1 VQGSERLR
9 FGRFYTESSVAGLAL
24 ELAAPKSRD
33 RVWDPTCGDG
43 VFLRAAQG
51 RGHTTS
57 LLHGHD
63 IDREAVAACLHALP
77 GAELAVADLFT
88 LCPETTGLF
97 EVIVGNPP
105 YVRNER
111 LPASRREEIRA
122 RLQDVLG
129 FNPPAQCDLSVL
141 SLLQALRFLAPGGR
155 LAFVMPNTWMD
166 AGFGKSL
173 RPYLLQHYRLR
184 AVVESRSEPWF
195 PEASINTVIVVLE
208 APHRGSETKATCF
221 AQLLAATEPR
231 WASAILDNREPDD
244 RSLRRRWVAQE
255 QLLNGKDADTQPR
268 WSTFL
273 RAAPVYFDVLE
284 QAADRAVRIGDTRHP
299 LLRKGYGTKVGIS
312 AFFSPRRSRQFEK
325 FAVEERHQRP
335 FLRTLRGLHRYV
347 VREADVEDRLFVCDS
362 DPLASEASPGAR
374 SYILWG
380 EQQTRN
386 GKPWPQVP
394 SVQGN
399 HPWYKL
405 PELRTGD
412 VILPQFRMDR
422 HYVMDNPE
430 GLPVNNSAWWAKW
443 INPDHREVGVA
454 LLNSTWV
461 ALSTETVGRL
471 NLGEGLLTCYGPDL
485 DDIHVPDPD
494 RFVGTPAGSRLLK
507 AWRQLSSRNVLPLR
521 EEIEKGDRRALDEAV
536 LDGLGLNRRMLRPV
550 QTAAVEMLEQ
560 RIKLAAELRRSRQ
573 AQRALLQRHDTPREG
588 PETASDCS

>member
-1 VQGSERLR
+1 VQGSEQLR
-9 FGRFYTESSVAGLAL
+9 FGRFYTESCVAELAL
-24 ELAAPKSRD
+24 ELAAPETHD
-33 RVWDPTCGDG
+33 RIWDPTCGDG

-51 RGHTTS
+51 RGHAAS

-63 IDREAVAACLHALP
+63 IDNTAIAACRHSLP
-77 GAELAVADLFT
+77 GAEVTVADLFS
-88 LCPETTGLF
+88 LCPESTGRF
-97 EVIVGNPP
+97 DVIVGNPP

-111 LPASRREEIRA
+111 MPSARREELRA
-122 RLQDVLG
+122 RLQEVLG

-208 APHRGSETKATCF
+208 APHQDRQTRDTCF
-221 AQLLAATEPR
+221 AQLLGATEPR
-231 WASAILDNREPDD
+231 WAAAILDRGAPDD
-244 RSLRRRWVAQE
+244 PLLRRRWVAPD
-255 QLLNGKDADTQPR
+255 QLLGGRDDTAKPR

-284 QAADRAVRIGDTRHP
+284 QAAGRAIRIGDTKHP

-312 AFFSPRRSRQFEK
+312 AFFSPRRRRQFEK

-347 VREADVEDRLFVCDS
+347 VRTTDVEDRLFVCDGHA
-362 DPLASEASPGAR
+362 LASDASPGAS
-374 SYILWG
+374 SYVLWG

-386 GKPWPQVP
+386 GQPWPQVP
-394 SVQGN
+394 SVRGN
-399 HPWYKL
+399 RPWYQL

-422 HYVMDNPE
+422 HYVLGNPE
-430 GLPVNNSAWWAKW
+430 GLPVNNSAWWAEW
-443 INPDHREVGVA
+443 INPDHREVGIA

-485 DDIHVPDPD
+485 DDIHVPDPEH
-494 RFVGTPAGSRLLK
+494 FVGTQAGARLLK

-536 LDGLGLNRRMLRPV
+536 FDGLGLDRELLRPV

-560 RIKLAAELRRSRQ
+560 RIKLAAALKLSRQ
-573 AQRALLQRHDTPREG
+573 AQRSRLRRSNSL
-588 PETASDCS
+588 